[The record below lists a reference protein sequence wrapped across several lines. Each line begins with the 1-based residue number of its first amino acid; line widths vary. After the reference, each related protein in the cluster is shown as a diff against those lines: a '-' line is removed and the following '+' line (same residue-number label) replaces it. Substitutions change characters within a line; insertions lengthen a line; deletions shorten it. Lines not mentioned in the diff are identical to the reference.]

1 MVIAASGM
9 VSGGRVVNYLK
20 RMLGDP
26 RHCVLFTG
34 YQGAGTTGR
43 DIQRYGPRG
52 GWVELD
58 GERITIRARVETVSG
73 YSAHADGQDL
83 LNFVRRPPRH
93 IRLVH
98 GERHAQQALREALL
112 NWAVEAG
119 HAMTVTLGVALAE
132 G

>member
-1 MVIAASGM
+1 M
-9 VSGGRVVNYLK
+9 
-20 RMLGDP
+20 
-26 RHCVLFTG
+26 LFTG
-34 YQGAGTTGR
+34 YQGAGTPGR

-58 GERITIRARVETVSG
+58 GERIDIRARVETVSG

-83 LNFVRRPPRH
+83 LNFVRRMRRPPRH

-98 GERHAQQALREALL
+98 GERHAQQALREALMA
-112 NWAVEAG
+112 WAAQKG
-119 HAMTVTLGVALAE
+119 HEMTVTLGVDLGE

>member
-1 MVIAASGM
+1 MCIRDR

-20 RMLGDP
+20 RMLPDP

-34 YQGAGTTGR
+34 YQGAGTPGR
-43 DIQRYGPRG
+43 DIQRYGPKG

-58 GERITIRARVETVSG
+58 GERIDIRARVETVSG
-73 YSAHADGQDL
+73 YSAHADQHDL

-98 GERHAQQALREALL
+98 GERDAQQALREVLL
-112 NWAVEAG
+112 AWAAEQG
-119 HAMTVTLGVALAE
+119 HELTVTLGVEL
-132 G
+132 GDG